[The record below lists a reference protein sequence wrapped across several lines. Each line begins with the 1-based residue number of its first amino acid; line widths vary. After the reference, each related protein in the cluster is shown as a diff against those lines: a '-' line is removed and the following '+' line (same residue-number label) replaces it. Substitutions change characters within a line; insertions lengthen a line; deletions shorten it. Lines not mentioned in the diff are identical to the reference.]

1 LSNQKPLPPIKTG
14 KSSTPLIGGLIVFIL
29 LLAVGSGYVLGSGK
43 RSLPMPIAVTIT
55 DSPSNGLAETEA
67 TESPQEIPEG
77 VPEEDAPG
85 TPVPGFTDNFDD
97 GLDPVWNVI
106 YGQPVLTNGQLTS
119 KIDTGIAAGDASWEN
134 YQIDVDVD
142 TSQTDCPFVDSSN
155 SVGVRVSD
163 FDHAYWFVFTGC
175 EAAWSSF
182 AGGVNE
188 GAPNLFPD
196 TTVNTSKGKKHI
208 TIKVDETKM
217 SAYENGSQLSS
228 IIDSKF
234 HTGGIFL
241 QVEAQTLFD
250 NFKVTLLP

>member
-1 LSNQKPLPPIKTG
+1 MSNQKPVRPIGTG
-14 KSSTPLIGGLIVFIL
+14 KSSAPLRVGLIVFLL
-29 LLAVGSGYVLGSGK
+29 LLAVGGGYFLGPGK
-43 RSLPMPIAVTIT
+43 QSMSTGIAGTRT
-55 DSPSNGLAETEA
+55 AFPANGSAETEA

-77 VPEEDAPG
+77 MPEEDAPG
-85 TPVPGFTDNFDD
+85 TPVPGFTDDFDD

-119 KIDTGIAAGDASWEN
+119 KIDTGITAGDASWEN
-134 YQIDVDVD
+134 YQIDFDVD

>member
-1 LSNQKPLPPIKTG
+1 M
-14 KSSTPLIGGLIVFIL
+14 FIL
-29 LLAVGSGYVLGSGK
+29 LLAVGGWYFFDFGK
-43 RSLPMPIAVTIT
+43 RSIPAASSGTRT
-55 DSPSNGLAETEA
+55 DSPANGSVGTEVE
-67 TESPQEIPEG
+67 ESPQEIPEG
-77 VPEEDAPG
+77 VPEEEAPG
-85 TPVPGFTDNFDD
+85 TPVPGFRDNFDNR
-97 GLDPVWNVI
+97 LDPVWSVI
-106 YGQPVLTNGQLTS
+106 YGQPVITNGQLTS
-119 KIDTGIAAGDASWEN
+119 NIDTGIAAGDASWEN
-134 YQIDVDVD
+134 YQIDFDVD

-182 AGGVNE
+182 AGGVNK

-208 TIKVDETKM
+208 TIKVDETQM